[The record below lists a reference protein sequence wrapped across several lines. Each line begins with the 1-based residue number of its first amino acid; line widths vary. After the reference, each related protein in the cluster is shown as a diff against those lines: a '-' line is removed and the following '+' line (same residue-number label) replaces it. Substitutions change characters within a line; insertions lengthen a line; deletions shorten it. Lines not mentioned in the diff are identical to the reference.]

1 MHWLIPI
8 GLILAGIIALSALI
22 ISKLPQ
28 AKELIDKIAGVQGFI
43 GVGLLVVGLIEAIK
57 VVSKLDKIN
66 TLPTLVL
73 LTIYGGIVCA
83 VLLGFLLG
91 MPLIAKWIPGDSPA
105 EQKALDMQKKIMT
118 YQTLIAV
125 IGLVCAVLWIAK
137 AGGNIDMKTPSDSY
151 PPFGTFL

>member
-28 AKELIDKIAGVQGFI
+28 AKELIDKLAGVQGFI
-43 GVGLLVVGLIEAIK
+43 GVGLLVIGLIEAIK
-57 VVSKLDKIN
+57 VVSNLDKIN
-66 TLPTLVL
+66 NAPKTLVI
-73 LTIYGGIVCA
+73 LTIYGGVVCA

-105 EQKALDMQKKIMT
+105 EQKALDMQKKIMP

-125 IGLVCAVLWIAK
+125 LGLVSAVLWMYYGSK
-137 AGGNIDMKTPSDSY
+137 Y
-151 PPFGTFL
+151 QFGAVL